1 MTKVKQEVVEAI
13 LKVEGH
19 CAAAEE
25 LAAAVSKKMICCP
38 PSDQPALAEAVLQVL
53 KDFSPV

>member
-1 MTKVKQEVVEAI
+1 MTDVKREMIQAM

-38 PSDQPALAEAVLQVL
+38 PRDQPALAEAVLQVL